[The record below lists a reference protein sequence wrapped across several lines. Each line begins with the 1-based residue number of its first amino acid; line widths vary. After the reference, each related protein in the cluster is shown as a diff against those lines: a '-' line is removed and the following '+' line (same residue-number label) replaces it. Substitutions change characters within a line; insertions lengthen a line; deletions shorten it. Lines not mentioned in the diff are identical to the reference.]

1 MRCIGIMTGNS
12 LDAVDVVITD
22 FNDDRINDVGSFS
35 LPVPQAM
42 AAEFRLLKQA
52 LQSAPVNFQSFHPST
67 RLDTSHFA

>member
-22 FNDDRINDVGSFS
+22 FSDDRINDVGSFS

-42 AAEFRLLKQA
+42 AAEFRLLKIGIGN
-52 LQSAPVNFQSFHPST
+52 LVSRGILGMTN
-67 RLDTSHFA
+67 HFVI